1 MISEEFAQE
10 IATKI
15 QSGPDLSV
23 LPESHR
29 AAMKARLKWLASAGK
44 HQIEPAG
51 EWWTV
56 WLLLAGRGAGKTR
69 CASEWLWWQAWSNPG
84 TRWLVSA
91 PTSGDVRDVC
101 FEGDSGLLSVV
112 PREVIVENNGYNK
125 SQHELKLV
133 NGSLIKGIAA
143 SEPSRFRGPQFH
155 GGWCDELA
163 AWDYLDDAW
172 DMLQFGMRLGKR
184 PQIICTTTPKPKPL
198 IIDLVD
204 RDGEDVVYTTASTFD
219 NINNLAPTFRDQIMQ
234 YEGTSVGRQ
243 EIYAEI
249 IDPEESGIIKRDW
262 FKLWPADRALPRFQY
277 VVQSYDCATSD
288 KTKNDPTACTVWGVF
303 KPNEDKAMSVMLIDC
318 WTEYLQYPDLRPRV
332 VEEYDT
338 IYGDENEFGVGKKVD
353 MILIE
358 DKSAGISLIQDLQRA
373 GMPVRSYNPG
383 QADKMMRLNIISPII
398 QKGRVY
404 LPESTVNAGH
414 ARDWVDPLV
423 NQICAFPEV
432 RHDDLVDSTTQALR
446 MLRDLGLVTIDY
458 VDNKADDYADDTKPR
473 RVNPYAV

>member
-1 MISEEFAQE
+1 MIE
-10 IATKI
+10 TKVHA
-15 QSGPDLSV
+15 GPDLGV
-23 LPESHR
+23 LSEADQ
-29 AAMKARLKWLASAGK
+29 AAVRARLRWLAVANK
-44 HQIEPAG
+44 HQIEPKG
-51 EWWTV
+51 DWWTV

-69 CASEWLWWQAWSNPG
+69 CASEWIWWQAWSNPG

-112 PREVIVENNGYNK
+112 PQEIMVENNGYNK
-125 SQHELKLV
+125 SQHELRLI

-172 DMLQFGMRLGKR
+172 DMLKFGMRLGKH

-198 IIDLVD
+198 IIDLVE
-204 RDGEDVVYTTASTFD
+204 RDGEDVVYTTASTYD
-219 NINNLAPTFRDQIMQ
+219 NIDNLAPSFRDQIMQ
-234 YEGTSVGRQ
+234 YEGTSIGRQ

-262 FKLWPADRALPRFQY
+262 FKLWPADRPLPQFQY
-277 VVQSYDCATSD
+277 VIQSYDCATSD

-303 KPNEDKAMSVMLIDC
+303 KPNEDKAISVMLIDC

-332 VEEYDT
+332 IEEYTT

-373 GMPVRSYNPG
+373 GLPVRSYNPG
-383 QADKMMRLNIISPII
+383 QADKMMRLNIISPLI

-404 LPESTVNAGH
+404 LPESTNNAGH
-414 ARDWVDPLV
+414 ARDWVDPLI

-446 MLRDLGLVTIDY
+446 ILRDLGFLSIDY
-458 VDNKADDYADDTKPR
+458 ISDDSDDYADETRPR